1 MYNTKSI
8 NNLVTLKCCERV
20 ISFCSLV
27 AFIVLLIHLLGTWCN
42 VITEK
47 WLNIANTTD
56 KTYQWSSVLQTKQIE
71 WSSVLQTEHTNGH
84 LYYIQNIAMIICNTN
99 RTYQWSPVLQTEHSN
114 SHLYYKQNISMVICK
129 TNVLGLLAKSWY
141 WLLLLF
147 SKKIYFGDKNDYW
160 LTIYIIV

>member
-1 MYNTKSI
+1 MWKGNQFLLISSI
-8 NNLVTLKCCERV
+8 HRVTHTLVRNLVQRDNREMTQYCEYYGQNISMV
-20 ISFCSLV
+20 IC
-27 AFIVLLIHLLGTWCN
+27 
-42 VITEK
+42 
-47 WLNIANTTD
+47 TTN
-56 KTYQWSSVLQTKQIE
+56 KTNQL
-71 WSSVLQTEHTNGH
+71 SSVLQTEHTNGH

-147 SKKIYFGDKNDYW
+147 SKKIYFGDNNDYW

>member
-1 MYNTKSI
+1 MWKGNQ
-8 NNLVTLKCCERV
+8 
-20 ISFCSLV
+20 F
-27 AFIVLLIHLLGTWCN
+27 LLISSIHRVTHTLVRNPVQRDNREMTWYCEYYGQN
-42 VITEK
+42 ISMVIC
-47 WLNIANTTD
+47 TTN
-56 KTYQWSSVLQTKQIE
+56 KTNQ

-114 SHLYYKQNISMVICK
+114 GHPYYKQNISMVICK

-147 SKKIYFGDKNDYW
+147 SKKYTSGTT
-160 LTIYIIV
+160 TIIDWRYTLYSKILRYTIIDRYTTH